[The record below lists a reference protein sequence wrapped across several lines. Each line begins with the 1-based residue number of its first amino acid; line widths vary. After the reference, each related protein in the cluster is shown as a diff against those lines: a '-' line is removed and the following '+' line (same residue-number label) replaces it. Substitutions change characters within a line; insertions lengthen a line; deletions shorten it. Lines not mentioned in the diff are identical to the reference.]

1 MRRLV
6 QVAVVAVV
14 VAGGIGGWYMVAD
27 RGGAGRN
34 AAVPVAGGANAAPA
48 AGQEMR
54 GGRPAGPPQA
64 VVVAQ
69 VRRDA
74 VIDIIESVGT
84 ARANEAVT
92 ITAKQTGVVSKINFR
107 EGQKVT
113 TGTVL
118 VELDSGERR
127 ADLENVRAQ
136 RDEARTK
143 LSRAKQLRNLTMS
156 EARID
161 ELESQARAA
170 DARLRM
176 AEARLDDLRITAPF
190 NGRVGLR
197 QVSLGAL
204 VPPGGVI
211 TTLDD
216 ISTVKVD
223 FSVPETAL
231 ARLRTGVPVKAT
243 TPGIEN
249 RVFQGEVSVIDT
261 RIDPATRSIR
271 VNAVFPNA
279 EETLRPGQFM
289 NVELTL
295 DRRENALLIPEE
307 AIIPEGTK
315 HFVFAVVNGRAVRR
329 EVTLGARQVGF
340 VEILNGLGEQDVVI
354 TRGVQK
360 VRNGQPVAP
369 EAAS

>member
-6 QVAVVAVV
+6 QVAIVAVV
-14 VAGGIGGWYMVAD
+14 AAGGIGGWLLLSD
-27 RGGAGRN
+27 RGGSRPATR
-34 AAVPVAGGANAAPA
+34 PVAGGAVAAPA

-54 GGRPAGPPQA
+54 GRGQQGGPALS
-64 VVVAQ
+64 VVVAP
-69 VRRDA
+69 VRRDV
-74 VIDIIESVGT
+74 VIDLIESVGT

-92 ITAKQTGVVSKINFR
+92 ITAKQTGIVAKINFR

-113 TGTVL
+113 AGTVL

-136 RDEARTK
+136 RDEARTR

-161 ELESQARAA
+161 ELEQQARAA
-170 DARLRM
+170 DARLKM

-204 VPPGGVI
+204 VPPGTAI

-216 ISTVKVD
+216 ISVIKVE

-231 ARLRTGVPVKAT
+231 SRLRAGVPVKAT
-243 TPGIEN
+243 SPGVEN
-249 RVFQGEVSVIDT
+249 RSFQGEVSVIDT

-271 VNAVFPNA
+271 VNAIFPNA

-307 AIIPEGTK
+307 AIIPEGTR
-315 HFVFAVVNGRAVRR
+315 HFVFAVVNGRAMRK
-329 EVTLGARQVGF
+329 EVSVGARQVGYI
-340 VEILNGLGEQDVVI
+340 EIVNGLGPQDVVI

-360 VRNGQPVAP
+360 VRNGQPVNP